1 MSPPTKADTKRSAS
15 WFKKFQYD
23 EDKDKPGEARNVLL
37 VVVALIAA
45 VTFQAGVNPPG
56 GVWQEGDHAGR
67 AIYSSQ
73 KFAFYV
79 FLISNTLALS
89 SCILVITSLTY
100 RFPFHFEIWVATASM
115 MITYASAVFAVTPH
129 EIVRF
134 RYLLIAASV
143 PFLMRCL
150 GYFFKKYSLDYFVK
164 KHCLGYF
171 IKKYRVVESKSQPS
185 TGCPF
190 RSQSILTL
198 FSLSLFPP
206 IVPPS
211 PDLPPRS
218 PFLYI
223 SALLSALG
231 GGPTPFSFFSK
242 TPLQQPPRYRL
253 IIQPPRPQ
261 ICTLPVGSVL
271 RPHGRIGVSSFDR
284 KKMAG
289 AFTDERAWHNLC
301 SSAAQQNR
309 GSQCSPGKTMAR
321 MLGNNESLFESAG
334 KTVRVVDA
342 KVRNVTYRP
351 RILIMNPLS
360 VLTRYCKTTVIDL
373 QSLVE
378 APRISFA

>member
-1 MSPPTKADTKRSAS
+1 MSPPTTADTKRSAS

-134 RYLLIAASV
+134 RYLLIASSV

-150 GYFFKKYSLDYFVK
+150 GYFFKKYRMDYFVK

-171 IKKYRVVESKSQPS
+171 IKKYRVVESKSQ
-185 TGCPF
+185 
-190 RSQSILTL
+190 
-198 FSLSLFPP
+198 
-206 IVPPS
+206 VE
-211 PDLPPRS
+211 
-218 PFLYI
+218 
-223 SALLSALG
+223 
-231 GGPTPFSFFSK
+231 
-242 TPLQQPPRYRL
+242 
-253 IIQPPRPQ
+253 IQEE
-261 ICTLPVGSVL
+261 
-271 RPHGRIGVSSFDR
+271 GREKNGQ
-284 KKMAG
+284 AG
-289 AFTDERAWHNLC
+289 DE
-301 SSAAQQNR
+301 Q
-309 GSQCSPGKTMAR
+309 
-321 MLGNNESLFESAG
+321 
-334 KTVRVVDA
+334 V
-342 KVRNVTYRP
+342 
-351 RILIMNPLS
+351 
-360 VLTRYCKTTVIDL
+360 
-373 QSLVE
+373 
-378 APRISFA
+378 